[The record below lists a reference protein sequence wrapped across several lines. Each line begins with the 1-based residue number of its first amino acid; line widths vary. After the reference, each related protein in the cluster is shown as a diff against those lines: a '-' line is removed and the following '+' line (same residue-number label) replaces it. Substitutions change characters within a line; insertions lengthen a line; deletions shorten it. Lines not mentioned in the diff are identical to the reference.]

1 VPTRTVQLKPQAQPV
16 AACRKILEESIPAD
30 TNRVFYTA
38 IRRAFI
44 LKFAQWYVSAP
55 PRNSRIRGVI
65 GADELARLEKDWT
78 QLAALL
84 SRNPP
89 TMSNRNWQK
98 LPSEPQIARVLR
110 HAWRA
115 VADHNSRGR
124 PVSALRRQA
133 VLALDL
139 QSGDS
144 KRWSWRALTNHLC
157 NCGLREHPYNSRC
170 QKNLRREALLVKES
184 LAELGVKLPTQRNNR

>member
-1 VPTRTVQLKPQAQPV
+1 VPTRTVQLKPPAQSE
-16 AACRKILEESIPAD
+16 AACRKILDRCIPAD
-30 TNRVFYTA
+30 AARPFYTA

-44 LKFAQWYVSAP
+44 RKFAQWYVAAP
-55 PRNSRIRGVI
+55 PQAGIRGVSS
-65 GADELARLEKDWT
+65 ADELARVQKEWT

-84 SRNPP
+84 YRNPP
-89 TMSNRNWQK
+89 AIPNHDWSR
-98 LPSEPQIARVLR
+98 LPAEPQIARVLR

-124 PVSALRRQA
+124 PVSDLRRQA

-139 QSGDS
+139 QRADS

-157 NCGLREHPYNSRC
+157 NCGLREHSYNSKC
-170 QKNLRREALLVKES
+170 QKDLRRESLLVKKS
-184 LAELGVKLPTQRNNR
+184 LRELGIKLPTQRNNR